1 MLKWLSARSDRRR
14 KADDLYGAVVAQ
26 ARSPGLYAELGV
38 PDTMGGRYEMI
49 VVHLMLVLE
58 RLRSGGAEAE
68 TVSRMTLERF
78 VTDMDDCMREIGVGD
93 MSVPKRV
100 KKAAAGFYERAHI
113 YREILDKNDTAALSE
128 ALARYVYQDD
138 EAAPGR
144 GAMLAAYVQT
154 AAMAAQD
161 WSPQTV
167 VDAQMAFPPAS
178 PPAPSST

>member
-14 KADDLYGAVVAQ
+14 KADELYGAVVAQ
-26 ARSPGLYAELGV
+26 ARSPGLYADLGV

-49 VVHLMLVLE
+49 VLHLMFVLE
-58 RLRSGGAEAE
+58 RLRSGGEEADAI
-68 TVSRMTLERF
+68 SRLTLERF

-113 YREILDKNDTAALSE
+113 YREILDKNDTLALSE
-128 ALARYVYQDD
+128 ALARYVYLDD

-144 GAMLAAYVQT
+144 GAMLAAYVEKV
-154 AAMAAQD
+154 AAAARE
-161 WSPQTV
+161 WSPQDV
-167 VDAQMAFPPAS
+167 VGADMAFPAS
-178 PPAPSST
+178 